1 MRRTQ
6 EEKRSGFQ
14 KVILMTLFSLDN
26 ERKASQIHTKEF
38 SKEKYVMKKTNHV
51 NVKEMNFDQLFK
63 QISAEE
69 IGDNVFT
76 LVGKNLV
83 ITAGKEDHYNSMT
96 SSLGGLGILFKKP
109 TTWCILRADRYTL
122 EMIQKEQTYT
132 LSYFPNEYKKQLLF
146 LGSKSGRE
154 SDKMKEV
161 ELTSVQTPSGD
172 MSFKEARLIIE
183 CKLTEIT
190 TTNPNDFYSQ
200 EAKDWINEAYKE
212 ANDYRKLVFGEIT
225 HVWVKK

>member
-1 MRRTQ
+1 MISLKL
-6 EEKRSGFQ
+6 KRG
-14 KVILMTLFSLDN
+14 
-26 ERKASQIHTKEF
+26 
-38 SKEKYVMKKTNHV
+38 YVMKKTNHV

-63 QISAEE
+63 QISPEE
-69 IGDNVFT
+69 ICDNVFT
-76 LVGKNLV
+76 LVGKDFTV

-96 SSLGGLGILFKKP
+96 GSGGGLGLLFMKP

-132 LSYFPNEYKKQLLF
+132 LSYFPNEYKEQILF
-146 LGSKSGRE
+146 LGSKSGRDSE
-154 SDKMKEV
+154 KMKEV

-183 CKLTEIT
+183 CKLTALT
-190 TTNPNDFYSQ
+190 TANPNDFYTQ
-200 EAKDWINEAYKE
+200 EAKDYINEAYQE
-212 ANDYRKLVFGEIT
+212 ANVYRKLVFGEIT

>member
-1 MRRTQ
+1 MQ
-6 EEKRSGFQ
+6 GEKMKVQQ
-14 KVILMTLFSLDN
+14 K
-26 ERKASQIHTKEF
+26 
-38 SKEKYVMKKTNHV
+38 MKKTNHV

-63 QISAEE
+63 QISPEE
-69 IGDNVFT
+69 ICDNVFT
-76 LVGKNLV
+76 LLGKLVGKDTV

-96 SSLGGLGILFKKP
+96 ASGGGLGLLFKKP

-132 LSYFPNEYKKQLLF
+132 LSYFPNEYKKQILF
-146 LGSKSGRE
+146 LGSKSGRDSE
-154 SDKMKEV
+154 KMKEV

-183 CKLTEIT
+183 CKLTQIT
-190 TTNPNDFYSQ
+190 TANPNDFYTQ
-200 EAKDWINEAYKE
+200 EAKDFVNKAYKE
-212 ANDYRKLVFGEIT
+212 SSNYRKMVFGEIT